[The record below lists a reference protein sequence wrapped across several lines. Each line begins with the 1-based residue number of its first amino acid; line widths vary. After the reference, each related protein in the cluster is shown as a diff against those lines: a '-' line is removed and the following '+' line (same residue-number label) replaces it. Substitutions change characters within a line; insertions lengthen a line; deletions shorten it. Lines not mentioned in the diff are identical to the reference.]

1 VGTVENLGLAADHE
15 GEARRFRPRYPARH
29 RRVEHVEPRPLR
41 SRRHSPRGFDI
52 DRRTVDQQCAAAGAG
67 ENAAVLEIDRA
78 HLRAGRQ
85 HRDHDVTRGGS
96 LGSRFGRPAA
106 FCNKRLDGRRHE
118 VETDHLMP
126 GLQEIGRHRRPIFP
140 SPMNPIVAIPIS
152 SSPLI
157 KSGQQAPL
165 VRKSGWRTTVPPS
178 RWPLRDLLRMTRFS

>member
-1 VGTVENLGLAADHE
+1 MSNPALFAAAAT
-15 GEARRFRPRYPARH
+15 AR
-29 RRVEHVEPRPLR
+29 
-41 SRRHSPRGFDI
+41 DI
-52 DRRTVDQQCAAAGAG
+52 DRRAVDQQCAAAGAG

-126 GLQEIGRHRRPIFP
+126 GLQEIGRHRRPHIPQPNKADRRHPDFLLASNQIRATSPP
-140 SPMNPIVAIPIS
+140 SPEIRLENHGASFEMAASRLPQDDEVFLMPSTPS
-152 SSPLI
+152 SS
-157 KSGQQAPL
+157 
-165 VRKSGWRTTVPPS
+165 
-178 RWPLRDLLRMTRFS
+178 